1 MIKPLNTLRFVFMMM
16 IFLHHIDLYPGG
28 GSLAVSAFFILSGF
42 CLSLGYGE
50 KTIQEDFDYIGYLK
64 KRLAKFYPIHWIY
77 LAVFVVLGLLLNP
90 CFQIPLRPLSANV
103 LLMQSWVPEQ
113 DYYFSFN
120 AVSWYLCDAVFLA
133 FIFPLLFPAINKLF
147 NQQKWMLLGLMLA
160 LYVLMVVFIPGG
172 PLRKSLLYINP
183 LGRCFDFVLGIL
195 IYHLL
200 MFLKQKPLRINN
212 RGGYLYDSLIILSLI
227 IAVGVSFIN
236 KRHTIAI
243 GYWLP
248 IAIMVLCVALNDAYH
263 TNSLLDRIMRHPISQ
278 WLSQCAMSFF
288 LVHFIVVSYWR
299 EIYCYNLEAF
309 IVSFVM
315 AQVSYYLIEKK
326 LTGWIQKRI

>member
-212 RGGYLYDSLIILSLI
+212 RGGVFVRFANNSITHYSCWCQFHQQEAYYSNRLLVANSHNGFVCSIE
-227 IAVGVSFIN
+227 
-236 KRHTIAI
+236 RC
-243 GYWLP
+243 LP
-248 IAIMVLCVALNDAYH
+248 HQFTTRQNNASSYQPMVVTMCYVIFSGAFYCGFVLARD
-263 TNSLLDRIMRHPISQ
+263 LL
-278 WLSQCAMSFF
+278 L
-288 LVHFIVVSYWR
+288 
-299 EIYCYNLEAF
+299 
-309 IVSFVM
+309 
-315 AQVSYYLIEKK
+315 
-326 LTGWIQKRI
+326 